1 MKRINKLMYKSLD
14 SPLSVREQQTLDEA
28 LSKSPKLLEDY
39 KTALQIRKNIRI
51 QQAMFSSG
59 FEFRLMQKIKNMP
72 LGYAPISDRILP
84 TYKTA
89 TVIGIAAIAAVIV
102 LTLVLQGSFSLNAIT
117 GLDAINT
124 DNLTAFLAFEF

>member
-1 MKRINKLMYKSLD
+1 MYKSLD

-117 GLDAINT
+117 GLNAINT

>member
-14 SPLSVREQQTLDEA
+14 APLSVREQQTLDEA

-39 KTALQIRKNIRI
+39 KTALRIRKNIPTQSAI
-51 QQAMFSSG
+51 FSSG
-59 FEFRLMQKIKNMP
+59 FEFRLMQKINNMP
-72 LGYAPISDRILP
+72 SGYASISDRILP